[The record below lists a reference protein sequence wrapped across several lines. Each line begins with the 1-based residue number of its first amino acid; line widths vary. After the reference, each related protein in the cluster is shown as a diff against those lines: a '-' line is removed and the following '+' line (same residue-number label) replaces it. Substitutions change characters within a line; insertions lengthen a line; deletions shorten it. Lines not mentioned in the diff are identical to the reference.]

1 MGSIFYQV
9 QGSSI
14 GSQCSPPICAVVVA
28 HAEYIWIRSYNITT
42 ESSIL
47 FIRYVDNRLV
57 CLPRR
62 LALLPEYR
70 RLLSLEFYGAPIILE
85 ECGSDDILGF
95 VLNLPTRTCTFK
107 FPTQSYQFP
116 STMNACT
123 TGRLLSGFQSRIH
136 LIIRRTWPRTAIRPS
151 LAALIKL
158 YVSAGFH
165 VLLLHRTV
173 NRIIRALRQ
182 HIKSQL

>member
-1 MGSIFYQV
+1 M
-9 QGSSI
+9 
-14 GSQCSPPICAVVVA
+14 
-28 HAEYIWIRSYNITT
+28 RSYNITVQ
-42 ESSIL
+42 SSIL

-70 RLLSLEFYGAPIILE
+70 RLLSLDFDGAPIILE

-95 VLNLPTRTCTFK
+95 VLNLPARTCTFK

-116 STMNACT
+116 SAKNACT
-123 TGRLLSGFQSRIH
+123 TSRLLSGFQSRVH
-136 LIIRRTWPRTAIRPS
+136 LIICRTWPRTAIRPS
-151 LAALIKL
+151 LAALMKL

-165 VLLLHRTV
+165 TLMLQRTV

-182 HIKSQL
+182 NIKSQL